1 MEELS
6 TLLENQSIFNNGK
19 VSIFRCRTFL
29 LLAFYL
35 PISITMTSTKN
46 SCYWTVRSILKKPQ
60 MRGVYSLKDVRPRW
74 AMGAHFCVPWLK
86 WWSFHNGLG
95 VLRWGDMDCKVD
107 GILLLQART
116 NWCSKFSV
124 ARTWQIVFGVTS
136 SIIIFW
142 GSRLEHSYSS
152 FFCGPIDIHWPPKV
166 LVNKKRTLQSN
177 DTGHFFYKA
186 IVEGKA
192 GPPKPLKLKSPL
204 ALQDEVTKP
213 KPRRK

>member
-1 MEELS
+1 MVLVTLINGIHFGAQNRTGFPLVASKWKNS

-19 VSIFRCRTFL
+19 VSIFLVVVLFCYCPFIFQSQSQWHRQKTG
-29 LLAFYL
+29 
-35 PISITMTSTKN
+35 
-46 SCYWTVRSILKKPQ
+46 CYWTVRSILKKPQ

-136 SIIIFW
+136 SIIIFSSW
-142 GSRLEHSYSS
+142 SNNCFGQLLLLLWTHRYSLATKSSREQKTD
-152 FFCGPIDIHWPPKV
+152 P
-166 LVNKKRTLQSN
+166 
-177 DTGHFFYKA
+177 A
-186 IVEGKA
+186 E
-192 GPPKPLKLKSPL
+192 
-204 ALQDEVTKP
+204 
-213 KPRRK
+213 

>member
-1 MEELS
+1 MAFISELRIERDFLLLRQNGR
-6 TLLENQSIFNNGK
+6 TLDSVEKSVYFQQRKSIHFL
-19 VSIFRCRTFL
+19 SCSTFL

-136 SIIIFW
+136 SIIIFSSW
-142 GSRLEHSYSS
+142 SNNCFGQLLLLLWTHRYS
-152 FFCGPIDIHWPPKV
+152 
-166 LVNKKRTLQSN
+166 LAT
-177 DTGHFFYKA
+177 
-186 IVEGKA
+186 
-192 GPPKPLKLKSPL
+192 KSSSEQKTDP
-204 ALQDEVTKP
+204 AE
-213 KPRRK
+213 

>member
-1 MEELS
+1 MEELYS
-6 TLLENQSIFNNGK
+6 SVGK

-136 SIIIFW
+136 SIIIFSSNNCFGQLLLLLW
-142 GSRLEHSYSS
+142 THRYSLATS
-152 FFCGPIDIHWPPKV
+152 
-166 LVNKKRTLQSN
+166 KKTWAR
-177 DTGHFFYKA
+177 A
-186 IVEGKA
+186 W
-192 GPPKPLKLKSPL
+192 
-204 ALQDEVTKP
+204 TK
-213 KPRRK
+213 KNRCRR